1 MPDNKPSIFE
11 LTLEQELQQEKI
23 KMMLQQCLVDRDIV
37 SMHKMANYLL
47 QLFFLERRKSAYFVK
62 EVAANLRQSLGD

>member
-1 MPDNKPSIFE
+1 MQDKKRSIPE

-23 KMMLQQCLVDRDIV
+23 KMMLQQCMVDRDIV

-47 QLFFLERRKSAYFVK
+47 QLFFLERRKSSYFAR
-62 EVAANLRQSLGD
+62 EAAANLRQSLGD

>member
-1 MPDNKPSIFE
+1 MQDNKRSIPE

-23 KMMLQQCLVDRDIV
+23 KMMLQQCMVDRDIV

-47 QLFFLERRKSAYFVK
+47 QLFFLERRKSSYFAR
-62 EVAANLRQSLGD
+62 EAAANLRQSLGN

>member
-1 MPDNKPSIFE
+1 MPDNKPSIPE
-11 LTLEQELQQEKI
+11 LTLEQELQHEKI

-47 QLFFLERRKSAYFVK
+47 QLFFLERRKSAYFAK
-62 EVAANLRQSLGD
+62 EAAANLLQSLGN